1 MIGRLI
7 EEEKIRFHDKKPCQM
22 RPHDPAAAE
31 RASWTIKIRFA
42 KGETSQD
49 ALRLRLKF
57 PATVFVEE
65 MQSIVV
71 SGFIGSTAAFV
82 FLNDA
87 LRLNQ
92 LGRNGECEFEH
103 RFISGGRSLLRQ
115 EADTRVLLDTD
126 FTFIR

>member
-1 MIGRLI
+1 
-7 EEEKIRFHDKKPCQM
+7 M

-49 ALRLRLKF
+49 TLRLRLKF
-57 PATVFVEE
+57 PATVFVEK

-71 SGFIGSTAAFV
+71 SGFIGSTAAFM

-87 LRLNQ
+87 FRFNQ
-92 LGRNGECEFEH
+92 PGGNGECEFEH
-103 RFISGGRSLLRQ
+103 RFIAGRRSLLRQ
-115 EADTRVLLDTD
+115 EADTRVLLHTD
-126 FTFIR
+126 SAFVR